1 MFLPNP
7 VVKVYQNPQA
17 EAWGY
22 TYKARLRGLRAKTDF
37 YQPDLV
43 LLFSLRRQASSV

>member
-7 VVKVYQNPQA
+7 VVKVYQNPHP
-17 EAWGY
+17 EGWGY
-22 TYKARLRGLRAKTDF
+22 TDKARLRGLKATTYF
-37 YQPDLV
+37 EQPDLL